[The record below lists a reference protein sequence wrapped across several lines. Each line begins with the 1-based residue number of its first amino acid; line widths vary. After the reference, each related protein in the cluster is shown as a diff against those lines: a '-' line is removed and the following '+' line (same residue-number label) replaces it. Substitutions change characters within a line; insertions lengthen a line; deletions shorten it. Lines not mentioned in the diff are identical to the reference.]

1 MRLLLIDDGRHYSIG
16 LSPHIGFGRARVQ
29 LELSTNQTT
38 SGPRLAPQES
48 DERKDMIAKDMMQ
61 LLAMM
66 MMMKSSG
73 QECKVGAND
82 RLGESRSL
90 FVFLPLPPPHRS
102 RSRQSSICLLGAGA
116 TGWSDSCAPG
126 SEEAVFS
133 ITSPARTG
141 AATRTIEPPKPQAPP
156 LLVVSKSSEAN
167 KAVAS
172 A

>member
-48 DERKDMIAKDMMQ
+48 DERNDMMQ
-61 LLAMM
+61 LVAMMM

-126 SEEAVFS
+126 SEEA
-133 ITSPARTG
+133 
-141 AATRTIEPPKPQAPP
+141 AAALPF
-156 LLVVSKSSEAN
+156 L
-167 KAVAS
+167 
-172 A
+172 